1 MKRLIFFLLLLCL
14 AGCGSEAYNNRGI
27 SWDEKGEYDKAIADY
42 SAHIRLKPDDG
53 YRAYLGRAVAYGS
66 KGDRVSYERDLSQA
80 KLRGYKDPE

>member
-1 MKRLIFFLLLLCL
+1 MEYTNAYLERGGVYSKKR
-14 AGCGSEAYNNRGI
+14 
-27 SWDEKGEYDKAIADY
+27 EYDKAIADY